1 MDSTFSSCSL
11 SRVDLSSCD
20 EKELDSLRRQLED
33 AITDTRQTLQETVDE
48 RRKAEE
54 EIKMCMDE
62 MGRRMLLQMQ
72 TEDGVPEALVD
83 LAATVQQKTKLSQQ
97 LQDVLADINRSCS
110 SFIPLSLGVCNK
122 SRRVFPVQDQ
132 GEQGEPPEGRG
143 GPDVQTT
150 NITKPQNTSSSS
162 RETSELLQKRKCTSE
177 CSCEDCSTFTTSNSD
192 SGQRCFFHSTNFS
205 SLNCPFMLN

>member
-97 LQDVLADINRSCS
+97 LQDVLADINRIRESREN
-110 SFIPLSLGVCNK
+110 LLKVEVDLT
-122 SRRVFPVQDQ
+122 SRRP
-132 GEQGEPPEGRG
+132 
-143 GPDVQTT
+143 
-150 NITKPQNTSSSS
+150 TSRNPRIPAAAAGKHQSSS
-162 RETSELLQKRKCTSE
+162 RSGNALANAAAKTAARSPLLTLIQASAASSIQLTSVA
-177 CSCEDCSTFTTSNSD
+177 
-192 SGQRCFFHSTNFS
+192 
-205 SLNCPFMLN
+205 

>member
-97 LQDVLADINRSCS
+97 LQDVLADINRIRESREN
-110 SFIPLSLGVCNK
+110 LLKVEVDLT
-122 SRRVFPVQDQ
+122 SRRP
-132 GEQGEPPEGRG
+132 
-143 GPDVQTT
+143 
-150 NITKPQNTSSSS
+150 TSRNPRIPAAAAGKHQSSS
-162 RETSELLQKRKCTSE
+162 RSDQKQQKPAKETRPRETKKRKKCTSE